1 MLSLHSIFTER
12 MCEDLHQTRL
22 QMFAKIQ
29 LEVSHSCQ
37 EMIQTLRRMLCS
49 IYMACRQ
56 DAQDTMREN
65 TGPSR
70 DLQLMRKAKAAKKP
84 GSQLYVS
91 SCRRFRSSAA
101 YSEAMMSHR
110 CLVPAVVHLL
120 MLSSVSSCTPPC
132 RSDLFTNT
140 TVQPRRGR
148 MMTSWTQ
155 THLSS
160 PRSCQGPRCQ
170 GDRGSNVPCIAGG
183 CVLTISDDDHGEIQR
198 QHLSSFC
205 TYICYFILLVLAS
218 NQSCLTRLTIRS
230 KD

>member
-1 MLSLHSIFTER
+1 

-84 GSQLYVS
+84 GSQCTYP
-91 SCRRFRSSAA
+91 AA
-101 YSEAMMSHR
+101 EGSEAMMSHVDD
-110 CLVPAVVHLL
+110 LVLAVVHPL
-120 MLSSVSSCTPPC
+120 MLSSISSSTPTLCITAPDSFYSLC
-132 RSDLFTNT
+132 T
-140 TVQPRRGR
+140 TVQRSTEVSLDLDPSTPRIQLRRR
-148 MMTSWTQ
+148 MQ
-155 THLSS
+155 
-160 PRSCQGPRCQ
+160 RSRTANDQGQQ
-170 GDRGSNVPCIAGG
+170 GDQWIKCSVYGWRVCM
-183 CVLTISDDDHGEIQR
+183 DK
-198 QHLSSFC
+198 
-205 TYICYFILLVLAS
+205 
-218 NQSCLTRLTIRS
+218 IRR
-230 KD
+230 

>member
-1 MLSLHSIFTER
+1 MQGTRMFKSRSSVGGLTQLPRYNLKFMKDVQSTRPTGRPGHHEGEHRTKQGSTVDEESKSSQEARQSIVR
-12 MCEDLHQTRL
+12 
-22 QMFAKIQ
+22 IQ
-29 LEVSHSCQ
+29 LQKVQKFRGLFRSHDEPSMFSAGC
-37 EMIQTLRRMLCS
+37 CS
-49 IYMACRQ
+49 
-56 DAQDTMREN
+56 
-65 TGPSR
+65 
-70 DLQLMRKAKAAKKP
+70 
-84 GSQLYVS
+84 S
-91 SCRRFRSSAA
+91 SCGAFPKVR
-101 YSEAMMSHR
+101 
-110 CLVPAVVHLL
+110 
-120 MLSSVSSCTPPC
+120 CTPPC

-140 TVQPRRGR
+140 SVQPRRGR

-205 TYICYFILLVLAS
+205 TYYCYFILLVLAS

>member
-1 MLSLHSIFTER
+1 

-120 MLSSVSSCTPPC
+120 MLSSVSSYTPPC

-140 TVQPRRGR
+140 SVHPRRGR
-148 MMTSWTQ
+148 MMSSRTQ
-155 THLSS
+155 TTSHLQEAGATKM
-160 PRSCQGPRCQ
+160 P
-170 GDRGSNVPCIAGG
+170 RGSRIKCSVYSWRVCI
-183 CVLTISDDDHGEIQR
+183 D
-198 QHLSSFC
+198 
-205 TYICYFILLVLAS
+205 
-218 NQSCLTRLTIRS
+218 NIRR
-230 KD
+230 

>member
-1 MLSLHSIFTER
+1 MSNVQS
-12 MCEDLHQTRL
+12 TRPTGRPGHHEGEHRTK
-22 QMFAKIQ
+22 QGSTVDEESK
-29 LEVSHSCQ
+29 SSQ
-37 EMIQTLRRMLCS
+37 E
-49 IYMACRQ
+49 ARQ
-56 DAQDTMREN
+56 SM
-65 TGPSR
+65 
-70 DLQLMRKAKAAKKP
+70 
-84 GSQLYVS
+84 YVS

-140 TVQPRRGR
+140 SVQPRRGR
-148 MMTSWTQ
+148 MMSSWTQ

-160 PRSCQGPRCQ
+160 PRSWSCQEPRCQ

-183 CVLTISDDDHGEIQR
+183 CVLTKSDDDHGEIQR

-205 TYICYFILLVLAS
+205 TKYCYFILLVLAS

>member
-1 MLSLHSIFTER
+1 

-84 GSQLYVS
+84 GSQLYIS

-120 MLSSVSSCTPPC
+120 MLSSVSSCTPPR

-140 TVQPRRGR
+140 SVQPRRGR

-205 TYICYFILLVLAS
+205 TKYCYFILLVLAS

>member
-1 MLSLHSIFTER
+1 

-101 YSEAMMSHR
+101 YSEAMMSHY

-120 MLSSVSSCTPPC
+120 VVCFLKFSVPH
-132 RSDLFTNT
+132 LFTNT
-140 TVQPRRGR
+140 SVQPRRGR
-148 MMTSWTQ
+148 MNSSWTW
-155 THLSS
+155 THFSS
-160 PRSCQGPRCQ
+160 PRSWSCQGPRCQ
-170 GDRGSNVPCIAGG
+170 GDQGANVPCIAGG
-183 CVLTISDDDHGEIQR
+183 CVLTKSDDDHGEIQR

-205 TYICYFILLVLAS
+205 TYYCYFILLVLAS